1 MEPTPAPAP
10 ATSEEPNAPVDGA
23 VTEPAGDGAAAVL
36 AHARARLAAGEPLTG
51 SLASAFYRAVHTI
64 DPAATED
71 TLAPLPGNSGMHL
84 YESLVGWAYLL
95 PGERVLDIGCGSGG
109 ATRAAAAAV
118 GPDGLVMGIDPVPE
132 ALALARSRTPA
143 GLPVIYREGW
153 GERLTTIPDRSF
165 DCVLASLVLDQVGN
179 QEEFLREVMRILR
192 PGGRMVATVA
202 AWDQLRPFD
211 MGLMG
216 SVLTVV
222 ARHARGGLAGRASR
236 ASFPNEPDDMEAF
249 KAIGLAT
256 PEERGMQLVAVMDDL
271 EGAWALFSRTYIG
284 YMLGPEGQEALRAA
298 LDRRL
303 PHILHIPLRFV
314 RTRRP
319 G

>member
-1 MEPTPAPAP
+1 MEPTPAPPP
-10 ATSEEPNAPVDGA
+10 ATSHEPRALADGGAP
-23 VTEPAGDGAAAVL
+23 EPSGDGPAAVL
-36 AHARARLAAGEPLTG
+36 AQVQERLAAGEPLAG
-51 SLASAFYRAVHTI
+51 GLASAFYRAVHAL
-64 DPAATED
+64 DPGATED

-84 YESLVGWAYLL
+84 YESLIGWASLV

-109 ATRAAAAAV
+109 ASRAAAAAV
-118 GPDGLVMGIDPVPE
+118 GPEGLVMGIDPIPE
-132 ALALARSRTPA
+132 ALALARERTPP
-143 GLPVIYREGW
+143 GLPIIYREGW
-153 GERLTTIPDRSF
+153 GERMSTVPDRSF
-165 DCVLASLVLDQVGN
+165 DCVLASLVLDQVGSL
-179 QEEFLREVMRILR
+179 EGFLQEVMRVLR

-202 AWDQLRPFD
+202 AFDQLRPFD

-216 SVLTVV
+216 SVVAVV

-236 ASFPNEPDDMEAF
+236 SSIPNEPNDMEAF
-249 KAIGLAT
+249 KTVGLAA
-256 PEERGMQLVAVMDDL
+256 PEERGLQLVAVMDEL
-271 EGAWALFSRTYIG
+271 ESAWALFSRTYIG
-284 YMLGPEGQEALRAA
+284 YMLRTEGKEELRAA

>member
-1 MEPTPAPAP
+1 MNNVVT
-10 ATSEEPNAPVDGA
+10 ATLRLAGIGA
-23 VTEPAGDGAAAVL
+23 VSTHPD
-36 AHARARLAAGEPLTG
+36 
-51 SLASAFYRAVHTI
+51 YR
-64 DPAATED
+64 
-71 TLAPLPGNSGMHL
+71 GQG
-84 YESLVGWAYLL
+84 
-95 PGERVLDIGCGSGG
+95 
-109 ATRAAAAAV
+109 
-118 GPDGLVMGIDPVPE
+118 
-132 ALALARSRTPA
+132 
-143 GLPVIYREGW
+143 
-153 GERLTTIPDRSF
+153 
-165 DCVLASLVLDQVGN
+165 LASLVLDQVGN
-179 QEEFLREVMRILR
+179 QEAFLREVMRVLR
-192 PGGRMVATVA
+192 PGGRMVATVT

-216 SVLTVV
+216 SVLAVV

-249 KAIGLAT
+249 KVIGLAT

-271 EGAWALFSRTYIG
+271 ESAWALFSRTYIG